1 MSSHFGNRS
10 AATAKRRARNRSIF
24 FYPHWYQFNTDKE
37 KIMETALNLI
47 GIQLQSGLI
56 LAAAGYVAFAI
67 IILGGAVCA
76 LLEW

>member
-1 MSSHFGNRS
+1 
-10 AATAKRRARNRSIF
+10 
-24 FYPHWYQFNTDKE
+24 
-37 KIMETALNLI
+37 METALNLI